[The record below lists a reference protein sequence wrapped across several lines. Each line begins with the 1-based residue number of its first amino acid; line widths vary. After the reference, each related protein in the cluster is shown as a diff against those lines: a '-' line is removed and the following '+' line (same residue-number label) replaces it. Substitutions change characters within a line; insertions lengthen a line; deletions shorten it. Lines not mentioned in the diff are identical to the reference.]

1 MLAKNIPNALQSVDP
16 NHLVAVMRQDGG
28 HESALDVEYIQFA
41 KLYEFTTNLEKRFSH
56 PFRLILITIEQ
67 SQEQTA
73 SETDT
78 ERAMYYMDQAIRQN
92 VRDVD
97 VLTRYN
103 ARQFLVLMLGTD
115 PDGVTIAMDRIF
127 KAYYKMSGSSSYSPS
142 YSIVEK

>member
-56 PFRLILITIEQ
+56 SFRLILITIEQ
-67 SQEQTA
+67 SKEQTA

-78 ERAMYYMDQAIRQN
+78 ERAMYYLERAIQLLPLIAN
-92 VRDVD
+92 SQGTCPVISSFSISAKSFTTNEPATYI
-97 VLTRYN
+97 VL
-103 ARQFLVLMLGTD
+103 V
-115 PDGVTIAMDRIF
+115 
-127 KAYYKMSGSSSYSPS
+127 
-142 YSIVEK
+142 